1 MTWSDACSLDSLFF
15 SVGSN
20 SILSQYGRPQL
31 SSDGVYVVFSE
42 KGNKHLCLTFF
53 FSSYSLYMWPV
64 FNLDMLVLSKSTYN
78 NVQ

>member
-53 FSSYSLYMWPV
+53 FQVTVYICGLYLIWIC
-64 FNLDMLVLSKSTYN
+64 
-78 NVQ
+78 